1 MRCVCKY
8 SRNIDIPN
16 NIMNNNGFIETVYDL
31 SVGMEYRIF
40 GQSMFKEKLSYL
52 IDPRDD
58 STPSWYPAELFYII
72 DSTVPLHWEFQF
84 FPEASRDS
92 LGAIWGYPELVHEES
107 HYDDLY
113 ERVPEALLIFA
124 RHKLMP
130 E

>member
-58 STPSWYPAELFYII
+58 STPSWYP
-72 DSTVPLHWEFQF
+72 D
-84 FPEASRDS
+84 
-92 LGAIWGYPELVHEES
+92 
-107 HYDDLY
+107 
-113 ERVPEALLIFA
+113 
-124 RHKLMP
+124 
-130 E
+130 